1 MSATPSAAR
10 YAPATPFAGEGVA
23 VQTTTPIG
31 LFSPATSA
39 TPESRTYRGDREGSD
54 EMREASARTRP
65 PSWEIGCCGRSGVAV
80 ASLAQPS
87 GAPGWLAWTARTAL
101 PTHDPASVPSAA
113 SPEPPGGLRAPPAAP
128 PWLAPSTSI
137 RAPGESGQGTVRARL
152 RLPSV
157 AECAELLAG
166 GWTPALGRLGVW
178 ADDSGDGWGRWW
190 TWALEIARRDRSR
203 ARADGGRGACHG
215 APGRAI
221 LAAMAEGATE

>member
-113 SPEPPGGLRAPPAAP
+113 SPEPPGCLCAPPAAV
-128 PWLAPSTSI
+128 PSTTD
-137 RAPGESGQGTVRARL
+137 AGGTVVTRSP

-157 AECAELLAG
+157 AECAELLAA
-166 GWTPALGRLGVW
+166 GWTPLLGRLGVW
-178 ADDSGDGWGRWW
+178 VDDSGDSRAMWW
-190 TWALEIARRDRSR
+190 TWAREIARKDRSR
-203 ARADGGRGACHG
+203 AGADGGRGACHG

>member
-113 SPEPPGGLRAPPAAP
+113 SPEPPGCLCAPPAAV
-128 PWLAPSTSI
+128 PWLAPSTAGASM
-137 RAPGESGQGTVRARL
+137 AGGTVGTVRRAL
-152 RLPSV
+152 RLPTV

-203 ARADGGRGACHG
+203 AGADGGGGACHD

>member
-113 SPEPPGGLRAPPAAP
+113 SPEPPRALRAH
-128 PWLAPSTSI
+128 PWLAPSTTD
-137 RAPGESGQGTVRARL
+137 AGGTVVTRSP
-152 RLPSV
+152 RLPTV
-157 AECAELLAG
+157 AECAELLAA
-166 GWTPALGRLGVW
+166 GWTPVLGRLGVW
-178 ADDSGDGWGRWW
+178 ADDSLIDELRVTRGPV
-190 TWALEIARRDRSR
+190 TP
-203 ARADGGRGACHG
+203 GGQVHVTIT
-215 APGRAI
+215 P
-221 LAAMAEGATE
+221 LTATLFEVQS

>member
-1 MSATPSAAR
+1 VIVTPSSPG
-10 YAPATPFAGEGVA
+10 YAPVTPVFGEGVTA
-23 VQTTTPIG
+23 QPSGTLH
-31 LFSPATSA
+31 LFSIVTPV
-39 TPESRTYRGDREGSD
+39 TPELRTYKGDSRGEDG
-54 EMREASARTRP
+54 AHGAGTHTRP
-65 PSWEIGCCGRSGVAV
+65 PSREIGRNGCNGVTGV
-80 ASLAQPS
+80 TGVEPS
-87 GAPGWLAWTARTAL
+87 GAPGWLAWTARAAR

-113 SPEPPGGLRAPPAAP
+113 SPEPPGCLCAPPAAV

-152 RLPSV
+152 RLPTV

-203 ARADGGRGACHG
+203 AGADGGRGACHG

>member
-87 GAPGWLAWTARTAL
+87 GAPGWLAWTARAARTAL

-113 SPEPPGGLRAPPAAP
+113 SPEPPGCLCAPPAAV
-128 PWLAPSTSI
+128 PWLAPSTAGASM
-137 RAPGESGQGTVRARL
+137 AGGTVGTVRRAL
-152 RLPSV
+152 RLPTV

-166 GWTPALGRLGVW
+166 GWPPVLERLGVW
-178 ADDSGDGWGRWW
+178 VDDSGDSRAMWW

-203 ARADGGRGACHG
+203 AGADGGGGACHD

-221 LAAMAEGATE
+221 LAARVTE